1 MSKVDFIDI
10 LAVETKYTCYNTEPS
25 LNLICMAWWPTCSQ
39 TGHNKSK
46 RMEVGNSF
54 VKQYIFN

>member
-25 LNLICMAWWPTCSQ
+25 LSLICMAWWSLIIGTNYAM
-39 TGHNKSK
+39 HA
-46 RMEVGNSF
+46 
-54 VKQYIFN
+54 

>member
-25 LNLICMAWWPTCSQ
+25 LNLICMAWWPTFQLGELVS
-39 TGHNKSK
+39 
-46 RMEVGNSF
+46 V
-54 VKQYIFN
+54 